1 MAITAAE
8 QYAIELLNRARL
20 DPAGEARRHG
30 MALNEGLPSG
40 WHISSA
46 AKQVLAPNQALEQAA
61 ARHGEWLRVR
71 DFRLDRDDNDDG
83 IADAHYEAGN
93 SNYFDPGDRMKMAGY
108 RFEGSNGWGE
118 NLASSSTMS
127 NAIST
132 HHSGWMHS
140 PSHRYNMLSERF
152 TEIGFAQVTGEY
164 LGYNN
169 SSLAV
174 QNFAYSGSRTFVT
187 GVAYTDRNNNN
198 FYSIGE
204 GRSGLS
210 MKIIGGDDVKTQS
223 AGGYALQA
231 KWGQEVTV
239 EIGGGTRAKVD
250 LDKGNVKLDVV
261 NNALLK
267 VSGDVEL
274 LSGPI
279 KHMQALGVG
288 AIDLTGN
295 DLGNRLTGSAGRNDL
310 SGGGGSDTL
319 GGAGGND
326 TLRGG
331 DGADI
336 LGGSDGND
344 RLNGNAGADQLSGG
358 KGADVFLFENASGA
372 DVVTDFTMGQ
382 GDRLA
387 LAESLWGGGL
397 TDRQVIARYAEVV
410 GGNVLFDFGDGDTL
424 LLQGVRSLNGLADR
438 IDFL

>member
-30 MALNEGLPSG
+30 MALNEGIGAGS
-40 WHISSA
+40 ISMQ
-46 AKQVLAPNQALEQAA
+46 AKQVLAPNALLDKAA
-61 ARHGEWLRVR
+61 TQHGQWMI
-71 DFRLDRDDNDDG
+71 DTDTFS
-83 IADAHYEAGN
+83 HYRGVEG
-93 SNYFDPGDRMKMAGY
+93 SKYYLPGDRMAVAGY
-108 RFEGSNGWGE
+108 NFAGASGWSENIDLFSITSSLEATIRDHHARWLGSTSGHREAMFGE
-118 NLASSSTMS
+118 NS
-127 NAIST
+127 
-132 HHSGWMHS
+132 
-140 PSHRYNMLSERF
+140 R
-152 TEIGFAQVTGEY
+152 EIGYAHVTGNY
-164 LGYNN
+164 QGYNV
-169 SSLAV
+169 SVGV
-174 QNFAYSGSRTFVT
+174 QNYAYSGSRTFVT

-210 MKIIGGDDVKTQS
+210 MKIIGGDDAKTQS

-239 EIGGGTRAKVD
+239 EIGGGTRVKVD

-279 KHMQALGVG
+279 KHLQALGVG

-310 SGGGGSDTL
+310 SGGGGSDVL
-319 GGAGGND
+319 AGAGGND

-331 DGADI
+331 DGADV
-336 LGGSDGND
+336 LRGSDGND

-358 KGADVFLFENASGA
+358 KGADVFLFVNGSGA
-372 DVVTDFTMGQ
+372 DVVTDFSMGQ

-387 LAESLWGGGL
+387 LAEALWEGGL
-397 TDRQVIARYAEVV
+397 TDRQVIARYAEVTAN
-410 GGNVLFDFGDGDTL
+410 GVLFDFGDGDTL
-424 LLQGVRSLNGLADR
+424 LLQGVGSLNGLADR

>member
-30 MALNEGLPSG
+30 MALNEGLASER
-40 WHISSA
+40 HISNT
-46 AKQVLAPNQALEQAA
+46 AKQVLAPNALLDKAA
-61 ARHGEWLRVR
+61 TQLGHWMI
-71 DFRLDRDDNDDG
+71 DTDTFS
-83 IADAHYEAGN
+83 HYRGVEG
-93 SNYFDPGDRMKMAGY
+93 SKYYLPGDRMAVAGY
-108 RFEGSNGWGE
+108 NFAGASGWSENIDLFSITSSLEATIRDHHARWLGSTSGHREAMFGE
-118 NLASSSTMS
+118 NS
-127 NAIST
+127 
-132 HHSGWMHS
+132 
-140 PSHRYNMLSERF
+140 R
-152 TEIGFAQVTGEY
+152 EIGYAHVTGNY
-164 LGYNN
+164 QGYNV
-169 SSLAV
+169 SVGV
-174 QNFAYSGSRTFVT
+174 QNYAYSGSRTFVT

-210 MKIIGGDDVKTQS
+210 MKIIGGDDAKTQS

-239 EIGGGTRAKVD
+239 EIGGGTRVKVD

-279 KHMQALGVG
+279 KHLQALGVG

-310 SGGGGSDTL
+310 SGGGGSDVL
-319 GGAGGND
+319 AGAGGND

-331 DGADI
+331 DGADV
-336 LGGSDGND
+336 LRGSDGND

-358 KGADVFLFENASGA
+358 KGADVFLFVNGSGA
-372 DVVTDFTMGQ
+372 DVVTDFSMGQ

-387 LAESLWGGGL
+387 LAEALWEGEL
-397 TDRQVIARYAEVV
+397 TDRQVIARYAEVTAN
-410 GGNVLFDFGDGDTL
+410 GVLFDFGDGDTL
-424 LLQGVRSLNGLADR
+424 LLQGVGSLNGLADR
-438 IDFL
+438 IDFI

>member
-30 MALNEGLPSG
+30 MGLNDDLASG
-40 WHISSA
+40 RHISSA

-108 RFEGSNGWGE
+108 GYASFEWGE
-118 NLASSSTMS
+118 NLAASSSS
-127 NAIST
+127 NAIVD

-140 PSHRYNMLSERF
+140 PSHRFNMLDDRF
-152 TEIGFAQVTGEY
+152 TQIGFAQIIGEY
-164 LGYNN
+164 LGF
-169 SSLAV
+169 SGASIAV
-174 QNFAYSGSRTFVT
+174 QNFATSGSQTFVT

-210 MKIIGGDDVKTQS
+210 MKIIGGGDAKTQS

-239 EIGGGTRAKVD
+239 EIGGGTRVKVD

-279 KHMQALGVG
+279 KHLQALGVG

-310 SGGGGSDTL
+310 SGGGGSDVL
-319 GGAGGND
+319 AGAGGND

-331 DGADI
+331 DGADV
-336 LGGSDGND
+336 LRGSDGND

-358 KGADVFLFENASGA
+358 KGADVFLFVNGSGA
-372 DVVTDFTMGQ
+372 DIVTDFSMGQ

-387 LAESLWGGGL
+387 LAEALWEGGL
-397 TDRQVIARYAEVV
+397 TDRQVIARYAEVTA
-410 GGNVLFDFGDGDTL
+410 GGVLFDFGDGDTL
-424 LLQGVRSLNGLADR
+424 RLQGVGSINGLADR